1 MGRCRD
7 QCMDNQRVKVGL
19 FVVVR
24 IGLILEVRLG
34 LWKD

>member
-1 MGRCRD
+1 MGRCRG
-7 QCMDNQRVKVGL
+7 QCMENQRVKVGL
-19 FVVVR
+19 LVVVG